1 MFRLPA
7 HNKSI
12 KADAFSAA
20 LFPTLGPARAVIGKW
35 KMFGL
40 FKKKTGAIEVLLA
53 KIDECKGLAPENTK
67 NLAGNMFDALS
78 NAVRNQWT
86 KEHIKN
92 YEGQIAQGETH
103 EAFIYNYVVHTC
115 GNILESGKVH
125 VYRGVLNDEGRQYL
139 ELFNHAI
146 NRMISLGGY
155 SKDWAEANL
164 HAPVMKGISEMG

>member
-1 MFRLPA
+1 
-7 HNKSI
+7 
-12 KADAFSAA
+12 
-20 LFPTLGPARAVIGKW
+20 LGPARAVIAELQR
-35 KMFGL
+35 FGL
-40 FKKKTGAIEVLLA
+40 IKKKAVAIEVLLA
-53 KIDECKGLAPENTK
+53 KIDECKGMVPEDTK
-67 NLAGNMFDALS
+67 HLAGRMFDALS

-92 YEGQIAQGETH
+92 FEGQIAQGETH

-146 NRMISLGGY
+146 TRMISLGGY
-155 SKDWAEANL
+155 TKDWADANL
-164 HAPVMKGISEMG
+164 RAPVLKGISEMG